1 MAKIKYDQNGD
12 PYLSGT
18 LGKSLTFLLWRGVR
32 VVKSKALRRGP
43 MHGAQIRLG
52 RVSREAAGV
61 WSHLTLRERERYGRT
76 ARKDGQQSGY
86 QAFVKEWWRKAKVE
100 GKN

>member
-1 MAKIKYDQNGD
+1 MAKIKYDQYGE

-61 WSHLTLRERERYGRT
+61 WSRLTLRERERYGRA
-76 ARKDGQQSGY
+76 ARRDGQQSGY
-86 QAFVKEWWRKAKVE
+86 LAFVKEWWHNQRPQ
-100 GKN
+100 